1 MTAHCSEIQV
11 KKKFFTDQNKKNGNF
26 NLFDIVYE
34 GKQQK
39 FEKWKGLFEGYCL
52 IKIPT
57 KLNYQLLMTVVM
69 YLPNKGQESS
79 TTMFWRVLRGSSRSG
94 LGTLWEKHRYRM
106 FWLREAT
113 LCLNCRSVI
122 SLVQNSLK
130 KKNSGLCIHKRLV
143 MMIARGNFNLAYN
156 YYN

>member
-1 MTAHCSEIQV
+1 
-11 KKKFFTDQNKKNGNF
+11 
-26 NLFDIVYE
+26 
-34 GKQQK
+34 
-39 FEKWKGLFEGYCL
+39 
-52 IKIPT
+52 
-57 KLNYQLLMTVVM
+57 MTVVM

-143 MMIARGNFNLAYN
+143 MMIARGNFNLAYI
-156 YYN
+156 YYNWKMPSYYSFVKIKCIHIKFICIYVYIYWKALYKNFKKYKLLTSNTFPSLKLGTWN